1 MLRYRI
7 YILFVLLG
15 LIFNPVSAQ
24 SVIDLLSS
32 EFVTLEQFGAKGD
45 GISDD
50 THAFESALNT
60 KKNIILAGKIYKI
73 SRTVT
78 VDVNTQCIQGI
89 AGESRIKCSD
99 IFNGEYCIKFTN
111 STNGYYSRWHR
122 VRKNGNFSIDGN
134 KKVSGI
140 LIGDTIKKT
149 GNAMDELYFENLY
162 IEYTK
167 SAMVLGN
174 HFYKDTFVNCI
185 LRENGYSIRS
195 CEGQYDSGESIAF
208 YDCAFFDGGKGIDVR
223 CGLYFY
229 TCTFHVPIVASS
241 CILNCFGCHFE
252 RVHGNTVVGD
262 PMFVA
267 KESATILINGGTA
280 VISNNGLWTCRG
292 AVLKADKTSSIK
304 IVDADWNYFFRGV
317 TTDSKE
323 YIVEGDVDISCF
335 KMPEK
340 FERGINA
347 SRLKKET
354 TENSFPRAIDQGNV
368 MFKAYNSIGVN
379 QTSIKYNGDGSL
391 RVSLAANKQKNNNEV
406 WIGKIIQIPSGKRN
420 VWAQESVSLVR
431 TKVEN
436 SFSLNFMTNSNNF
449 NGLAFLDAEKN
460 IITESDNK
468 QFYKNV
474 KSSKK
479 SSSEFVYNRITS
491 IPPNAFY
498 ILFGAA
504 YLINDH
510 SENFMIEFDINKY
523 CVEFF

>member
-1 MLRYRI
+1 MYRASS
-7 YILFVLLG
+7 YLFV
-15 LIFNPVSAQ
+15 IFLCIAFQQGHAQ
-24 SVIDLLSS
+24 SVIDLLTS
-32 EFVTLEQFGAKGD
+32 EYVTLEQFGAKGD

-50 THAFESALNT
+50 TNAFEAALNT
-60 KKNIILAGKIYKI
+60 KKNIILAGNTYKI
-73 SRTVT
+73 SRTLN

-99 IFNGEYCIKFTN
+99 AFNGDYCIRFVN
-111 STNGYYSRWHR
+111 STNDYYSRWHR

-140 LIGDTIKKT
+140 LIGDTVKNT
-149 GNAMDELYFENLY
+149 GNAVDELFFENLY

-174 HFYKDTFVNCI
+174 HFYKNTFVNCV

-195 CEGQYDSGESIAF
+195 CVGQFDCGESIAF

-223 CGLYFY
+223 CSLFFY
-229 TCTFHVPIVASS
+229 SCTFHVPIVASN
-241 CILNCFGCHFE
+241 CLLNFYGCHFE
-252 RVHGNTVVGD
+252 RVHGNKTVSN

-267 KESATILINGGTA
+267 KDSANILINGGTA
-280 VISNNGLWTCRG
+280 VISNNGMWTCRG
-292 AVLKADKTSSIK
+292 AVLKADRTSSIK
-304 IVDADWNYFFRGV
+304 VVDADWNYFFRGV
-317 TTDSKE
+317 TSDTKE
-323 YIVEGDVDISCF
+323 YIAEGDVEITCI

-354 TENSFPRAIDQGNV
+354 SENSFPSAIDQGDI
-368 MFKAYNSIGVN
+368 MFKSYNSTGLN
-379 QTSIKYNGDGSL
+379 QASIKKNGDGSL
-391 RVSLAANKQKNNNEV
+391 RISLAANKKKNNNEV
-406 WIGKIIQIPSGKRN
+406 WIGKIIQIPYGKRN
-420 VWAQESVSLVR
+420 VWAQESVSLAK
-431 TKVEN
+431 TKDEN
-436 SFSLNFMTNSNNF
+436 SFSLNFMTNSNSF

-468 QFYKNV
+468 QLYKNV

-479 SSSEFVYNRITS
+479 TSSEFVYSRITS
-491 IPPNAFY
+491 IPPNAVF

-504 YLINDH
+504 YLINDY
-510 SENFMIEFDINKY
+510 SENFMIEFDLKKY